1 MRSRRPL
8 SISKDAMATAASC
21 CVSSAARV
29 LGVTARF
36 FEGVFFTELGDAIA
50 VTRRRGDA
58 IVSGLVLLGP
68 MGSDREQALAEI
80 SGFYLFTFH
89 IFKRSL
95 APVTAA
101 ININIFHVHI
111 LSRTQRARASCL
123 GRNRVGVSN
132 RAEPAEN
139 WRAQRRHRLGRHTR
153 NPASTSHGRLRSGV
167 DLFGRASRGYIANL
181 KIP

>member
-1 MRSRRPL
+1 M
-8 SISKDAMATAASC
+8 
-21 CVSSAARV
+21 SSAARV

-68 MGSDREQALAEI
+68 MGSDREHALAEI

-89 IFKRSL
+89 IFIIIRSL
-95 APVTAA
+95 APVTVA

-111 LSRTQRARASCL
+111 LFRTQRARIL
-123 GRNRVGVSN
+123 LWTRQGRCVK
-132 RAEPAEN
+132 P
-139 WRAQRRHRLGRHTR
+139 
-153 NPASTSHGRLRSGV
+153 
-167 DLFGRASRGYIANL
+167 RGIG
-181 KIP
+181 

>member
-8 SISKDAMATAASC
+8 STSNDAMATAASC

-36 FEGVFFTELGDAIA
+36 FEGVFFTELGDAVA
-50 VTRRRGDA
+50 VTRCRDDA
-58 IVSGLVLLGP
+58 RVSGLVLLGP

-111 LSRTQRARASCL
+111 LFRTQRARASCL
-123 GRNRVGVSN
+123 GSTRPVCQTARNR
-132 RAEPAEN
+132 
-139 WRAQRRHRLGRHTR
+139 
-153 NPASTSHGRLRSGV
+153 
-167 DLFGRASRGYIANL
+167 L
-181 KIP
+181 KIGARREGTVPGDILETRRLPRTDG

>member
-1 MRSRRPL
+1 MSSMRSRRPL

-21 CVSSAARV
+21 CVWSATGV

-36 FEGVFFTELGDAIA
+36 FTELGDAVA
-50 VTRRRGDA
+50 VTRCRDDA
-58 IVSGLVLLGP
+58 RVSGLVLLGP

-111 LSRTQRARASCL
+111 LFRTQRARASCL

-139 WRAQRRHRLGRHTR
+139 WRVQRRHRLGRHTL
-153 NPASTSHGRLRSGV
+153 NPASTSHGRLRYGV
-167 DLFGRASRGYIANL
+167 DLSGRASRGYIANL

>member
-1 MRSRRPL
+1 L
-8 SISKDAMATAASC
+8 FFLTNET
-21 CVSSAARV
+21 AARV

-36 FEGVFFTELGDAIA
+36 FEGVFFTELGDAVA
-50 VTRRRGDA
+50 VTRCRDDA
-58 IVSGLVLLGP
+58 RVSGLVLLGP

-111 LSRTQRARASCL
+111 LFRTQRARASYL
-123 GRNRVGVSN
+123 GLDRVGASN

-139 WRAQRRHRLGRHTR
+139 RRAQRRHRFGRHTR
-153 NPASTSHGRLRSGV
+153 NLASNSHGRLESGV
-167 DLFGRASRGYIANL
+167 DLFGRASRGLYRTLSDIVRAQNTSN
-181 KIP
+181 IGTG

>member
-8 SISKDAMATAASC
+8 STSNDAMATAASC

-36 FEGVFFTELGDAIA
+36 FEGVFFTKLGDVVA
-50 VTRRRGDA
+50 VTRRRDDA

-68 MGSDREQALAEI
+68 MGSDREHALAEI

-89 IFKRSL
+89 IFIIIRSL
-95 APVTAA
+95 APVTVA

-111 LSRTQRARASCL
+111 LFRTQRARIL
-123 GRNRVGVSN
+123 LWTRQGRCVK
-132 RAEPAEN
+132 P
-139 WRAQRRHRLGRHTR
+139 
-153 NPASTSHGRLRSGV
+153 
-167 DLFGRASRGYIANL
+167 RGIG
-181 KIP
+181 